1 MHSSDYELKLWFS
14 LNLRRWKTR
23 RGAGRRIYT
32 GDGGGGQHAAT
43 AVVESSPEFGAAAA
57 AVDFAPRKEERW
69 AAWAEAGNLKLV
81 SPERGSGPRGAYTSW
96 AHNGIAAHPTWAGRR
111 ERRSTCGPYQL
122 GSERGF

>member
-111 ERRSTCGPYQL
+111 ERRSACPY
-122 GSERGF
+122 